1 KSVSEPLG
9 KVESIRIL
17 DSGDGKQMNSL
28 PKTVTNTI
36 SNLQESLGQM
46 TGIDLEHIL
55 ENLSD
60 KNSKSKSGTTTTAG
74 ITNTDNS
81 STTEESNSAEN
92 TEGEI
97 EQYYQS
103 AATSSYSSN
112 VEDATQIG
120 EDLKAS
126 YSDAE
131 DLVTDTM
138 DSANETLED
147 LESKKEE
154 LDAAVSDKMSSSGE
168 DTETTEKEDKTSEDE
183 ETSSKE
189 DEWFWR

>member
-1 KSVSEPLG
+1 EVMLTEMIINMAPEFAKSVSEPLG

-46 TGIDLEHIL
+46 TDIDLEHIL

-60 KNSKSKSGTTTTAG
+60 KNSKSNSGTTTAAG
-74 ITNTDNS
+74 IINTDKS
-81 STTEESNSAEN
+81 SMTEDSNFAEN

-97 EQYYQS
+97 EQSSQS
-103 AATSSYSSN
+103 AATSSYSSYI
-112 VEDATQIG
+112 EDATQIRQ
-120 EDLKAS
+120 DLQAS
-126 YSDAE
+126 SSDAE

-138 DSANETLED
+138 DS
-147 LESKKEE
+147 
-154 LDAAVSDKMSSSGE
+154 
-168 DTETTEKEDKTSEDE
+168 
-183 ETSSKE
+183 
-189 DEWFWR
+189 